1 MIHLTRPR
9 KAVRYRR
16 VSGKSQK
23 DNFSLRNQDVR
34 CARYC
39 DAKGLPIDREFTD
52 VGSGLS
58 IKHRPNF
65 CTMCEYA
72 LDPENGIT
80 DVVFNDLDRFARN
93 FREFFDYADRMV
105 KAGITLHSAI
115 DDEEYDYN
123 SEEKWTDKAVNA
135 QKESKKISR
144 RVKEGQRTA
153 TELGYHIGL
162 PPWGYILEHETDE
175 LDEDGYHAICGKL
188 VPDPDLW
195 PHVLEFWRLAVENT
209 TPMRVAQHMRLN
221 NVPSPSGK
229 PWTDEAARRIMK
241 NPKYCGRLF
250 RGINPQSRIPGP
262 LENAPPIFRENNHA
276 AAVSPENWEKVNAG
290 IASRHRSRA
299 PTRSHSSPNPLSNL
313 VKCGHCATRGFNS
326 NLEMQR
332 QNGRVSIR
340 CSRKKKIG
348 SDLCE
353 FKSTNLTTL
362 LEAIRDRLIHHFLTS
377 ENLTAVIHGV
387 AEVSKSM
394 LETRQVQLARI
405 GQRKQAVN
413 TEIKNINDVLRVAGT
428 QANNLR
434 TLMSDLHDLETER
447 TALEKEGNQVSE
459 ATEEALLFVNDQAG
473 IIETAM
479 DYKTWLDPEDPEA
492 VKEFFKIFIE
502 KVEVFELE
510 EGATDQRV
518 DIYYDLRAFK
528 TTAKDASATETIH
541 IGKKK
546 SLGVSANNCGFD
558 SRTPAFA
565 GQALAAAKVEGIAR
579 NQIGYGL

>member
-1 MIHLTRPR
+1 MVQLKRKR

-153 TELGYHIGL
+153 TELGYHIGV
-162 PPWGYILEHETDE
+162 PPWGYMLEYETDE

-188 VPDPDLW
+188 VPDPVLW
-195 PHVLEFWRLAVENT
+195 PYVLEFWRLAVELT
-209 TPMRVAQHMRLN
+209 TPMRVAQYMRLN

-229 PWTDEAARRIMK
+229 PWTEEAARRLMK
-241 NPKYCGRLF
+241 NPKFCGRLF
-250 RGINPQSRIPGP
+250 RGINP
-262 LENAPPIFRENNHA
+262 PIQDT
-276 AAVSPENWEKVNAG
+276 G
-290 IASRHRSRA
+290 ASGKCPA
-299 PTRSHSSPNPLSNL
+299 YLS
-313 VKCGHCATRGFNS
+313 G
-326 NLEMQR
+326 E
-332 QNGRVSIR
+332 
-340 CSRKKKIG
+340 
-348 SDLCE
+348 
-353 FKSTNLTTL
+353 
-362 LEAIRDRLIHHFLTS
+362 
-377 ENLTAVIHGV
+377 
-387 AEVSKSM
+387 
-394 LETRQVQLARI
+394 
-405 GQRKQAVN
+405 
-413 TEIKNINDVLRVAGT
+413 
-428 QANNLR
+428 
-434 TLMSDLHDLETER
+434 
-447 TALEKEGNQVSE
+447 
-459 ATEEALLFVNDQAG
+459 
-473 IIETAM
+473 
-479 DYKTWLDPEDPEA
+479 
-492 VKEFFKIFIE
+492 
-502 KVEVFELE
+502 
-510 EGATDQRV
+510 
-518 DIYYDLRAFK
+518 
-528 TTAKDASATETIH
+528 
-541 IGKKK
+541 
-546 SLGVSANNCGFD
+546 
-558 SRTPAFA
+558 
-565 GQALAAAKVEGIAR
+565 
-579 NQIGYGL
+579 